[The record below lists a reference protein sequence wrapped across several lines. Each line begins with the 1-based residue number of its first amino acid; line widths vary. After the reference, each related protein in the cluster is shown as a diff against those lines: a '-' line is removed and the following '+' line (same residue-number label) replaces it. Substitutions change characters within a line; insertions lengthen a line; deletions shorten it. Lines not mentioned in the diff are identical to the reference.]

1 MLDLVGW
8 RAMATTQSLC
18 LLQADRKT
26 QGRKVTTAAVT
37 EVCAR
42 LRELV
47 HQLFV
52 PGRMLKKAS
61 QRGRI

>member
-1 MLDLVGW
+1 
-8 RAMATTQSLC
+8 MATTESLC
-18 LLQADRKT
+18 LLQADGKT

-52 PGRMLKKAS
+52 PGRTLKKAS